1 MILPAKSRGQVYPF
15 PGRAARLLSDF
26 FHYFYSCKGW
36 PHETYFF
43 SFSGRCLRAAGGLRR
58 VGYDGIISIEHEDGL
73 MSTREGLEKAIE
85 VLKRTIIF
93 EERNSEM
100 YWA

>member
-1 MILPAKSRGQVYPF
+1 
-15 PGRAARLLSDF
+15 
-26 FHYFYSCKGW
+26 
-36 PHETYFF
+36 
-43 SFSGRCLRAAGGLRR
+43 
-58 VGYDGIISIEHEDGL
+58 

-93 EERNSEM
+93 ESRESGM

>member
-1 MILPAKSRGQVYPF
+1 
-15 PGRAARLLSDF
+15 
-26 FHYFYSCKGW
+26 
-36 PHETYFF
+36 
-43 SFSGRCLRAAGGLRR
+43 
-58 VGYDGIISIEHEDGL
+58 

-93 EERNSEM
+93 ESREGDM